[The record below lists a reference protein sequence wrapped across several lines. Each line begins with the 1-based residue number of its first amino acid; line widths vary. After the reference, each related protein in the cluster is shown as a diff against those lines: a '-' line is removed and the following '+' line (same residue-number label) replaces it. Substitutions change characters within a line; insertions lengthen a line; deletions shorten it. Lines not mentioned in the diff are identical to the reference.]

1 MSSSL
6 FACSTKLPLASS
18 KNQVSY
24 FDGLEAG
31 DAEVLADDIT
41 RAVKQGLS
49 AVPGIYTQP
58 ING

>member
-1 MSSSL
+1 VPKTPPEWVVRC
-6 FACSTKLPLASS
+6 A
-18 KNQVSY
+18 

-49 AVPGIYTQP
+49 AVPGVYTQP
-58 ING
+58 INR